1 MQHSLLTAI
10 LQLEKE
16 EENTKHKTSK
26 LSMLIKYINN
36 KIIKISVKNANI
48 PLQLRETLVYPIG
61 EMEWF
66 GLKVQPID
74 IDGFIE
80 LKILVLPFKMHISF
94 AVMTCQMA
102 LHLLYYIILLP
113 GFFTVAADS

>member
-1 MQHSLLTAI
+1 
-10 LQLEKE
+10 
-16 EENTKHKTSK
+16 
-26 LSMLIKYINN
+26 MLIKYINN
-36 KIIKISVKNANI
+36 KIIKISVKNANT

-80 LKILVLPFKMHISF
+80 LKILVLPVKNAYLLCSDDMPNGSTFII
-94 AVMTCQMA
+94 
-102 LHLLYYIILLP
+102 LYYITPRILHCSSRFMTLIQWKSLTDCQ
-113 GFFTVAADS
+113 FLILCEHSKNLKF